1 MDINKVMESLQSHEA
16 LQKQL
21 EDKIDKDS
29 RQDAMLKNTL
39 IRNRD
44 SKVERMNNL
53 EAELKD
59 LDNLE
64 KKLLEKTYHRNIN
77 LIEQVDKRSSYTKFK

>member
-21 EDKIDKDS
+21 EDKIATDN
-29 RQDAMLKNTL
+29 RQDTTLKNTL

-44 SKVERMNNL
+44 SKLEHMNNL
-53 EAELKD
+53 KEELND

-64 KKLLEKTYHRNIN
+64 NKLLEKAYHRRIN